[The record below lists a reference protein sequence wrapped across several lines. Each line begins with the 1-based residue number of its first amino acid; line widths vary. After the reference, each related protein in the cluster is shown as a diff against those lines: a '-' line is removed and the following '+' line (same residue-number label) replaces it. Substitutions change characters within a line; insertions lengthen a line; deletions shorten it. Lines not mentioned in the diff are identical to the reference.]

1 MAIKIML
8 MALFKR
14 WVFMRNFICLTFIV
28 FSWVFLAS
36 WAYAYSAELF
46 AESQSSYTFSKTK
59 RDVISQFRF
68 VQKTANRNTTSLDQ
82 MIGQMLMLGF
92 AGTKPGDKSVQAAR
106 KLLAKGQIG
115 GLICM
120 GNNVQDRAQVRTLV
134 TYMKSAAPLDRPA
147 FIAID
152 QEGGQVQRLR
162 AAHGFT
168 DMPQAVE
175 LAKNG
180 GAKKARQTYQ
190 LMAKELSAVGFNMNF
205 GPVVDLNLNEQN
217 PIIAQKGRSY
227 GKTPQQV
234 QGFARAFVEAHRRYN
249 ILTAL
254 KHFPGHGSSWTDS
267 HEQFVDLS
275 SSWRKSELIP
285 YQSMSKKGLAD
296 MVMVG
301 HLYHPQFSDKGKIP
315 ASLSRKAIQ
324 TQLRGKLGYQGLVI
338 TDDLGM
344 GAIKKHF
351 SFTETIIRAVQ
362 AGNDILLLVD
372 DKLANA
378 QKIAEIHMIIRKA
391 VADKKISSEQIKAAY
406 ERIMAAKKRLSVHA
420 SGAL

>member
-1 MAIKIML
+1 
-8 MALFKR
+8 
-14 WVFMRNFICLTFIV
+14 MRNFICVAVVV
-28 FSWVFLAS
+28 FSWVFPAS
-36 WAYAYSAELF
+36 TAYAYSAELF
-46 AESQSSYTFSKTK
+46 AESQSTYSFSKNK
-59 RDVISQFRF
+59 RNLISQFHL
-68 VQKTANRNTTSLDQ
+68 VQKTANRAPASLDQ

-92 AGTKPGDKSVQAAR
+92 SGTKPSDKSVQTTR

-115 GLICM
+115 GLIFM
-120 GNNVQDRAQVRTLV
+120 GANLQDREQVHKLV
-134 TYMKSAAPLDRPA
+134 RYMKSAAPLDHPA

-162 AAHGFT
+162 SAHGFT

-175 LAKNG
+175 LAKKG
-180 GAKKARQTYQ
+180 GAKKALQTYQ
-190 LMAKELSAVGFNMNF
+190 VMAKELGAVGFNMNF

-227 GKTPQQV
+227 GKTPKQV
-234 QGFARAFVEAHRRYN
+234 QGFAGAFVEAHRRYN

-275 SSWRKSELIP
+275 KSWRSSELVP
-285 YQSMSKKGLAD
+285 YKSMSKKGLAD

-301 HLYHPQFSDKGKIP
+301 HLYHPEFSDEGKIP

-378 QKIAEIHMIIRKA
+378 QKIGEIHMIIRQA
-391 VADKKISSEQIKAAY
+391 VKDKKISLTQIKAAY
-406 ERIMAAKKRLSVHA
+406 KRIMAAKKQLTVRA